1 MRLADRYR
9 VLRRVGE
16 GGGGGV
22 WLVEDRLAD
31 DAVMVLKR
39 LHPQAQHGLA
49 QWLVNEFQIVA
60 QLDLPTIARVHD
72 FGLAHADAEDPGG
85 PFFTRAF
92 VDGAPLDEALAGA
105 TAETVRA
112 ALVSTA
118 ATLRALHRLG
128 VVHGD
133 LKPANLLVPTGSDR
147 PVLIDFGL
155 AHGALG
161 AAARVRGGTLPFMP
175 PERQA
180 RLFAGEALNPD
191 PQADVYA
198 LGLSFRCVLAG
209 SAEPPPVGAAPPD
222 RVRDD
227 DALLAL
233 WELCG
238 RAAAEDPSRRVAS
251 MDDLLAALGADPGDD
266 ALGLRRVVLRPEGRE
281 HELGALLDAV
291 ARRLVQRE
299 AGAPTVLVVGEEGSG
314 RSTLLRELA
323 WRAQLRGVQTLT
335 LDGGPG
341 DGPVRRLRQGAAI
354 LSGTPVDAS
363 TPDGL
368 ATALRRAAAQGA
380 GARAGRRPRPR
391 RPRRRGPAA
400 LHRVRLRRGRAAARG
415 GLR

>member
-105 TAETVRA
+105 GAEAVRA

-133 LKPANLLVPTGSDR
+133 LKPANLLVPTGSDK

-180 RLFAGEALNPD
+180 RLFAGEALSPD

-209 SAEPPPVGAAPPD
+209 SAEPPQVGAAPPD

-227 DALLAL
+227 EALFAL

-238 RAAAEDPSRRVAS
+238 RAAADDP
-251 MDDLLAALGADPGDD
+251 ADAWPPWTTSW
-266 ALGLRRVVLRPEGRE
+266 LRSGPIRAMRPRGC
-281 HELGALLDAV
+281 AV
-291 ARRLVQRE
+291 WCC
-299 AGAPTVLVVGEEGSG
+299 APK
-314 RSTLLRELA
+314 A
-323 WRAQLRGVQTLT
+323 
-335 LDGGPG
+335 
-341 DGPVRRLRQGAAI
+341 
-354 LSGTPVDAS
+354 AS
-363 TPDGL
+363 TSLGPCSTRWPDGSCS
-368 ATALRRAAAQGA
+368 ARPARPRCWWWARRAAA
-380 GARAGRRPRPR
+380 ARRSCGSW
-391 RPRRRGPAA
+391 
-400 LHRVRLRRGRAAARG
+400 RG
-415 GLR
+415 GRSCGAFRR